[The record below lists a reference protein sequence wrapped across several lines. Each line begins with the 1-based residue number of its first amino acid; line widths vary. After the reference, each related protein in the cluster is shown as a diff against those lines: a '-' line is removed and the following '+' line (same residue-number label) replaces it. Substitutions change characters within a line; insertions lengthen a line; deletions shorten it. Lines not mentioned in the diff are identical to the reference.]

1 MKKAIFKTIKIV
13 NIGAGLK
20 KNLAL
25 QIETQEEKNVIN

>member
-1 MKKAIFKTIKIV
+1 MNKTISKIIRIV

-25 QIETQEEKNVIN
+25 QIETQKEKKKC